1 MSFRYQYR
9 FMNFKEFQNKKT
21 SKLKEIIKTSSCT
34 WLRTYHKNPSATYD
48 LMLETWKVQMW
59 LPGYLPI
66 STTFK
71 GRFLRN
77 PCLTNS
83 LDFKQSSEQPPTWIW
98 ALPKGISGKLKPEKQ
113 LNLQKFK
120 YTSPC
125 KVMKIY
131 EKKNKA
137 KTTTQTV
144 NLNEKKWKTETRNKK
159 QCQHCQSA
167 IFAQIKSFLRQIRA
181 ILWWY
186 ITIITQ
192 IFLELIFLVKLRGN
206 SDGLQWIHSVS
217 RKARCSRMKA

>member
-34 WLRTYHKNPSATYD
+34 WLRTYHKNSSATYD
-48 LMLETWKVQMW
+48 QMLETWKVQMW

-66 STTFK
+66 STTFE

-83 LDFKQSSEQPPTWIW
+83 LDFKQSSEQPPAWIW
-98 ALPKGISGKLKPEKQ
+98 ALSMGISGKLKPEKQ
-113 LNLQKFK
+113 LNLQKFT
-120 YTSPC
+120 YSSPC

-131 EKKNKA
+131 EKKNKP

-144 NLNEKKWKTETRNKK
+144 NLNEKRMKNRNKK
-159 QCQHCQSA
+159 RETMS
-167 IFAQIKSFLRQIRA
+167 
-181 ILWWY
+181 
-186 ITIITQ
+186 
-192 IFLELIFLVKLRGN
+192 KL
-206 SDGLQWIHSVS
+206 SVS
-217 RKARCSRMKA
+217 HLCVN